1 MGPVK
6 LDLRKARAD
15 HYTAPRDEFRE
26 LVVPPLRYLA
36 VDGAGDP
43 DGPEYAAAVG
53 ALYAAGFTLKL
64 AVRERTG
71 LDVVVGPLEGLWSSP
86 DPAAF
91 TRGRRDDWE
100 WTMLLPLADEVTEAD
115 VTGAVG
121 KAAERKPELPVASV
135 RLLELDEGRSLQI
148 LHVGPYADEAP
159 TLARLHDEV
168 MPGRGFTWNG
178 RHHEI
183 YLGDPRRTAPER
195 LRTILRQPVRP
206 AG

>member
-1 MGPVK
+1 MKV
-6 LDLRKARAD
+6 DLRRTRAD
-15 HYTAPRDEFRE
+15 LYAARRGEFRE
-26 LVVPPLRYLA
+26 VVVPPLRFLA
-36 VDGAGDP
+36 VDGRGDP

-53 ALYAAGFTLKL
+53 ALYAAGFTLKF

-71 LDVVVGPLEGLWSSP
+71 LDVVVGPLEGLWSSA
-86 DPAAF
+86 DLTAF
-91 TRGRRDDWE
+91 TSGRRDDWE
-100 WTMLLPLADEVTEAD
+100 WTMLLPLADEVTGDD
-115 VTGAVG
+115 VAGAVER
-121 KAAERKPELPVASV
+121 AATRKPDLPVASV
-135 RLLELDEGRSLQI
+135 RLLDLEEGRCLQT

-159 TLARLHDEV
+159 TLARLHGEV
-168 MPGRGFTWNG
+168 MPDRGLTWNG